1 MDDHPLFRTGVS
13 KALESEP
20 GFQVCCEA
28 ASIREARREL
38 ARLSVDVAILD
49 ISLPDGSGLDLLRW
63 IRQQSYDTRVL
74 MLSVHYSS
82 AFVQAAFRYGA
93 LGYITKGAP
102 ASELHTA
109 VRIVADGRVYAGSE
123 AAAALTDTG
132 QIATPDPAESL
143 TPREREVAIFLT
155 RGHTTAEAARE
166 LGVSP
171 KTVEAHRASIF
182 RKLEVRN
189 AVQLTRL
196 FVRND
201 TPVMN

>member
-1 MDDHPLFRTGVS
+1 
-13 KALESEP
+13 
-20 GFQVCCEA
+20 
-28 ASIREARREL
+28 
-38 ARLSVDVAILD
+38 
-49 ISLPDGSGLDLLRW
+49 
-63 IRQQSYDTRVL
+63 

-132 QIATPDPAESL
+132 PLATSDPAESL

-201 TPVMN
+201 TPEMN